1 MRVAGA
7 TDVKSYLEGLPAD
20 RRAMIEKVRAMVSK
34 NVPRGIEEMF
44 DYGMITWVV
53 PLSIQPDT
61 YNGKPL
67 MFAALASRKN
77 NCTVYLTGVAGDK
90 KVEGRLRDG
99 FKRAGKRLSMG
110 KSCIHFKTLDDLP
123 LPVIAE
129 AISATSTQR
138 FLEIH
143 DAARGKRKNAG
154 AR

>member
-1 MRVAGA
+1 MRAAGA

-20 RRAMIEKVRAMVSK
+20 RRATIEKVRAMVSR
-34 NVPRGIEEMF
+34 NVPRGIEETF

-53 PLSIQPDT
+53 PFSIQPDT

-77 NCTVYLTGVAGDK
+77 NCTVYLTSVAGDEK
-90 KVEGRLRDG
+90 IEGRLRDG

-110 KSCIHFKTLDDLP
+110 KSCIHFKTLADLP

-129 AISATSTQR
+129 AISATSMKR
-138 FLEIH
+138 FLAIH
-143 DAARGKRKNAG
+143 TSARGTKK
-154 AR
+154 